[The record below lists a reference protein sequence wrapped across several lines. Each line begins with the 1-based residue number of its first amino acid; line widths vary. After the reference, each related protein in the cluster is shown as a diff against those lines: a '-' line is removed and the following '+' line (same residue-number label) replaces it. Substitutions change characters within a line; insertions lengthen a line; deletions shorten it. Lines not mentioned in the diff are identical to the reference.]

1 MSTTTQQQAQLS
13 RTTAGDRWQ
22 AYRRHHQQVAKDSLL
37 RLVRQPLGSLMTWLV
52 IAIALALPAG
62 LYVSLSN
69 VEKISAGWDGAA
81 QISLYLDHRVSQ
93 EVGEKLAEKLNKR
106 DDITRAVYVSREQAL
121 AEFQALSDYGEV
133 LEGLDKNPLPAV
145 IIITPVEQNNTASEV
160 VQLREELDAMVQV
173 EQAQLDLEWVQR
185 LYSMMALVSQLTM
198 ALALM
203 LSLGVLLV
211 IGNTIRLAIENRRDE
226 ILVEKL
232 VGATDSFVRRPFL
245 YTGFWYGL
253 GGGILASI
261 LIAVSMAWLD
271 APVARLADLYQSD
284 FQLLGLSFID
294 SITLSL
300 TGAML
305 GFMGAWIAVAR
316 HLHDIQ
322 PR

>member
-1 MSTTTQQQAQLS
+1 MSTTTQQAQLS
-13 RTTAGDRWQ
+13 RTTAGDRWR
-22 AYRRHHQQVAKDSLL
+22 AYRIHHQLVAKDSLM
-37 RLVRQPLGSLMTWLV
+37 RLIRQPVGSLMTWLV

-93 EVGEKLAEKLNKR
+93 EVGEKLTAKLNQR

-133 LEGLDKNPLPAV
+133 LEGLDENPLPAV
-145 IIITPVEQNNTASEV
+145 IIITPVEQSNSATEV
-160 VQLREELDAMVQV
+160 VELREELDAMVQV

-185 LYSMMALVSQLTM
+185 LYSMMTLVSKLTM

-203 LSLGVLLV
+203 LSMGVLLV

-294 SITLSL
+294 SVTLSL

>member
-1 MSTTTQQQAQLS
+1 MSTTTQQAQVS
-13 RTTAGDRWQ
+13 RTTAGDRWR
-22 AYRRHHQQVAKDSLL
+22 AYRTHHQLVAKDSLM
-37 RLVRQPLGSLMTWLV
+37 RLLKQPVGSLMTWLV

-93 EVGEKLAEKLNKR
+93 EVGEKLTEKLNQR

-133 LEGLDKNPLPAV
+133 LEGLDENPLPAV
-145 IIITPVEQNNTASEV
+145 IIITPVEQNNSATEV
-160 VQLREELDAMVQV
+160 VELREELDAMVQV

-185 LYSMMALVSQLTM
+185 LYSMMTLVSQLTM

-203 LSLGVLLV
+203 LSMGVLLV
-211 IGNTIRLAIENRRDE
+211 IGNTIRLSIENRRDE

-294 SITLSL
+294 SVTLSL

>member
-1 MSTTTQQQAQLS
+1 MSTTTQQAQVS
-13 RTTAGDRWQ
+13 RTTAGDRWR
-22 AYRRHHQQVAKDSLL
+22 AYRTHHQLVAKDSLM
-37 RLVRQPLGSLMTWLV
+37 RLLKQPVGSLMTWLV

-93 EVGEKLAEKLNKR
+93 EVGEKLTEKLNQR

-133 LEGLDKNPLPAV
+133 LEGLDENPLPAV
-145 IIITPVEQNNTASEV
+145 IIITPVEQNNSATEV
-160 VQLREELDAMVQV
+160 VELREELDAMVQV

-185 LYSMMALVSQLTM
+185 LYSMMTLVSQLTM

-203 LSLGVLLV
+203 LSMGVLLV
-211 IGNTIRLAIENRRDE
+211 IGNTIRLSIENRRDE

-261 LIAVSMAWLD
+261 FIAVSMAWLD

-294 SITLSL
+294 SVTLSL